1 MKLDPENKEFENAL
15 RLIKF
20 TNNSVFLTG
29 KAGTGKSTF
38 LRYVCE
44 QTRKKFVVLAPTG
57 IAAIN
62 AGGVTLH
69 SFFKIPFHPILP
81 DDPKFSPINLPK
93 ALRYKKHKQKL
104 IREVELIII
113 DEISMVRADIIDFI
127 DKILRFYSHNMRE
140 PFGGKQL
147 LLVGDVFQLEPV
159 VKADERD
166 ILRRFY
172 DGPYFFNARVFQ
184 QMKLVSI
191 ELKKVYRQTD
201 QVFISVLDHIR
212 QASTRR
218 EDLDLLNSRY
228 GAATAAE
235 SDEEMKVTL
244 ATTRDTVNHI
254 NDQRLAAL
262 EGKTVTLI
270 GQVVGEFP
278 ENSRPTD
285 IELELKPEAQIIFI
299 KNDPDKRWV
308 NGTIGKV
315 VDISTETLVIKTD
328 DGHEYDV
335 KQEMWSNVRYTYNDD
350 EKKIEEE
357 VLGTFKQFPVKL
369 AWAITVHKSQGLTFK
384 RAEIDFS
391 GGVFAGGQ
399 TYVALSRCVSLDGI
413 TLKKPIS
420 QRDIFVKNEVVDFSR
435 EFNNKAA
442 VESALKEARAD
453 IQYAECVKAFNEG
466 DMQKCIDQFFL
477 AIHSRYDIEKPLS
490 KRFIRRKLNMINQ
503 LKKKNET
510 HNNERV
516 NNNFFIKRLSTEFFD
531 LGVVCEEE
539 IHDYKAAL
547 ANYKKAIRL
556 NPMSVKALNGAA
568 KVLLK
573 MDKEREALSYLNDT
587 IEVFSLDYEARML
600 RGKIR
605 MKLKDFEGAEADF
618 DTAIVFLPKDAEA
631 HKLFGDAL
639 FQNGKEEMARIQWAR
654 ARKIEEES

>member
-93 ALRYKKHKQKL
+93 ALRYKKYKQKL

-605 MKLKDFEGAEADF
+605 MNLKDFEGAEADF

>member
-93 ALRYKKHKQKL
+93 ALRYKKYKQKL

-654 ARKIEEES
+654 ARKLEEES

>member
-93 ALRYKKHKQKL
+93 ALRYKKYKQKL